1 MTLPC
6 PHPSPPR
13 RVAGPVGSPTGR
25 WPQKFGALLG
35 VTLLSTG
42 GLLTAVLI
50 GDAKKQAASAELADL
65 SHAQSLVLQ
74 IDTRASELKVD
85 GYKALVRPNAA
96 DELEE
101 LAGDIET
108 PQAMLAELHG
118 IALTGERR
126 GQGRRR
132 SRRRFGA
139 YTDAITVVHQRRRRR
154 PGRARAS
161 GGRTSRRPTT

>member
-1 MTLPC
+1 VTTSSL
-6 PHPSPPR
+6 SPAAPR
-13 RVAGPVGSPTGR
+13 RSGWFADRTLT
-25 WPQKFGALLG
+25 QKFGALIG

-50 GDAKKQAASAELADL
+50 GDSKKEAASAELADL
-65 SHAQSLVLQ
+65 SQAQSLVLQ

-108 PQAMLAELHG
+108 PQAMIAELDG
-118 IALTGERR
+118 IPLSGAPAAAVADVRR
-126 GQGRRR
+126 PSSSTPTPSRR
-132 SRRRFGA
+132 SSTTRSPTR
-139 YTDAITVVHQRRRRR
+139 
-154 PGRARAS
+154 RARGS
-161 GGRTSRRPTT
+161 GGKPSRPPTT